1 MEDLKRGQM
10 AMQAVY
16 EQLEVKPLNMNAVNS
31 SLEEAY
37 TTVNGVAEMTEELI
51 GQAYLVEN

>member
-1 MEDLKRGQM
+1 
-10 AMQAVY
+10 MQAVY